1 MKLCRLVALLFFAVI
16 NAATAAT
23 TLKLHQDIELLAV
36 DGQKVSSS
44 LLKGADSLELDNGQ
58 HQLLFRVVKVVSAP
72 GSEKQTY
79 SSPLLLA
86 AFNMRNQDIITI
98 LLPAL
103 DTPKAREHFDLNAQY
118 QLVDNSNT
126 PISARLDKLE
136 LSHDDLALRLEPI
149 LAQYNAANKSA
160 SVTAFTTPKQNAKTW
175 PENNAASAQ
184 DSIDPFLILKYWF
197 RQADK
202 NTQERF
208 LKWAKEKDNQ

>member
-1 MKLCRLVALLFFAVI
+1 MNLRHLVALLFFAAI
-16 NAATAAT
+16 NTATAAT

-44 LLKGADSLELDNGQ
+44 LLKGADRLELDNGQ
-58 HQLLFRVVKVVSAP
+58 HQVLFRVVKVVSTS
-72 GSEKQTY
+72 GSEKHTY
-79 SSPLLLA
+79 TSPLLLA
-86 AFNMRNQDIITI
+86 AFNMQNQDVITI

-103 DTPKAREHFDLNAQY
+103 DTPKARECFDQETQY
-118 QLVDNSNT
+118 QLVDNRNA

-136 LSHDDLALRLEPI
+136 LSNDELAHRLEPI
-149 LAQYNAANKSA
+149 LAQYNAANKNA
-160 SVTAFTTPKQNAKTW
+160 SVTAFTSPKKNAKTW
-175 PENNAASAQ
+175 PETSTASAQ

-202 NTQERF
+202 DTQDRF

>member
-1 MKLCRLVALLFFAVI
+1 MKLYRVLMLLFFV
-16 NAATAAT
+16 TSSMVSAAT

-58 HQLLFRVVKVVSAP
+58 HQLLFRVVKIISVS
-72 GSEKQTY
+72 GSEKRTY

-86 AFNMRNQDIITI
+86 AFNMRNQDVITI

-103 DTPKAREHFDLNAQY
+103 DTPKARERFDLDTHY
-118 QLVDNSNT
+118 QLVDNHNN
-126 PISARLDKLE
+126 PISARVDRLE
-136 LSHDDLALRLEPI
+136 LSNDELAHQLESI
-149 LAQYNAANKSA
+149 LAQYNAANKTA
-160 SVTAFTTPKQNAKTW
+160 SVTAFTSPKQNAKTW
-175 PENNAASAQ
+175 PDNNAANAQ

-202 NTQERF
+202 DTQDRF
-208 LKWAKEKDNQ
+208 LKWAKEKDK